1 MKKESIAYYTVLFA
15 AGAAVAW
22 YFNREYIKLKNSP
35 KRITKPTVF
44 GVRG

>member
-35 KRITKPTVF
+35 KRVVQPTIF